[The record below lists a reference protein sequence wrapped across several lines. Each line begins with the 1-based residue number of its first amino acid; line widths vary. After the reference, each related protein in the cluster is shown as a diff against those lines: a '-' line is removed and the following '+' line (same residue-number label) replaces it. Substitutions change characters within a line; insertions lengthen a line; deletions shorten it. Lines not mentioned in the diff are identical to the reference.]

1 MIEFN
6 TNIFWLITCSV
17 LAALLVTLI
26 FYLRYIVKKYKEVA
40 KEYLESLD
48 KQDEY
53 CDKILELQDMYINIS
68 KEHIAMTECV
78 SGFIE
83 GHNEWHD
90 RKIRFYYD
98 QNGWHCCYDD
108 EMPQGDTFTEQEE
121 ITPQNENKDENQQSI

>member
-6 TNIFWLITCSV
+6 NSIFWLITCSV

-26 FYLRYIVKKYKEVA
+26 FYLRYIVKKYKEVV

-90 RKIRFYYD
+90 RKIKLYYD
-98 QNGWHCCYDD
+98 KDGWHCCYAD
-108 EMPQGDTFTEQEE
+108 EMPQSDVVTEQEE
-121 ITPQNENKDENQQSI
+121 ITPLNEKDNENN